1 MRTRKP
7 QINFIVQGKKWF
19 ALPQNWEEEI
29 SHAIEKT
36 AEYLDRD
43 FSEMEVSVVLTN
55 DKTIQELN
63 KTYRGKDRPTNV
75 LSFPSSV
82 IGELGDII
90 LGAET
95 ILREATDAHISLL
108 HHTIHMIVHGFLH
121 LLGYDHEIDEQA
133 LEMESM
139 EIRILKDLH
148 IDNPYEER

>member
-1 MRTRKP
+1 MRTKKP
-7 QINFIVQGKKWF
+7 HINFISQEKIWSV
-19 ALPQNWEEEI
+19 LPSTWEEEI
-29 SHAIEKT
+29 TYAIEKT
-36 AEYLDRD
+36 AEILGRD

-63 KTYRGKDRPTNV
+63 KTYRGKNGPTNV

-90 LGAET
+90 LAQET
-95 ILREATDAHISLL
+95 ILREAEEAHISLL

-121 LLGYDHEIDEQA
+121 LLGYDHEVDEQA

-148 IDNPYEER
+148 INNPYEDR